1 MGCGCG
7 KKKTASN
14 TNKVTKTVT
23 PKASNGVRR
32 TRRIIRKPKQ

>member
-7 KKKTASN
+7 KKKVATS

-23 PKASNGVRR
+23 PKPSNGVRK